1 MTTTTNQTAQEIERT
16 YDVALT
22 GDLIINVRLR
32 YEPGTEPADRIGE
45 EARRHAAKRAAVLA
59 KRKGDTR
66 RFDLDDA
73 GVVPTRER
81 LVPARQV
88 TPRDLD
94 RLAQKFGPKVNV
106 PTPLRDARNAR
117 KAKHGRN
124 GYTA

>member
-1 MTTTTNQTAQEIERT
+1 MQTTQTTQTAQEIERT

-22 GDLIINVRLR
+22 GDLIITVRLR
-32 YEPGTEPADRIGE
+32 YTPGDEPADRIGD
-45 EARRHAAKRAAVLA
+45 EARRHAAKRAATLA

-81 LVPARQV
+81 FVPAREV
-88 TPRDLD
+88 TTRDLTTLAAKFGKAD
-94 RLAQKFGPKVNV
+94 QPKAQKAP
-106 PTPLRDARNAR
+106 AR
-117 KAKHGRN
+117 KPKHGRN